1 VGQWRRAVEDLG
13 MNPGFWHGRRVF
25 VTGHTGFKG
34 SWLALWLCSVGAHV
48 HGFALAPPTKPTL
61 FDVTDAGSGL
71 ASHTVGD
78 IRDADALRRAL
89 TAAAP
94 EIVFHLAAQSLVRRS
109 YVEPVET
116 YAVNVLGTVHLLE
129 AVRTCP
135 SVRAVV
141 NVTTDKCYDNPE
153 HARAFRESDAVGGRD
168 PYSSSKAC
176 SELVTAAYRD
186 SFLAAAGVAVATAR
200 AGNVIGGGDWA
211 TDRLLPDFFRAC
223 DQGRA
228 IDVRHPDAVRPWQHV
243 LEPLAG
249 YLLLA
254 QRLVEQGQAVAG
266 AWNFG
271 PADADAKPVRWVLDH
286 LAARLPGM
294 RWQAQSGPQVHEA
307 QHLALDS
314 TKARTQLGWAPVW
327 GLAAALDRTIEW
339 HDAWRDQRDM
349 RAFSLAQIEARQT
362 AAAA

>member
-1 VGQWRRAVEDLG
+1 VEDLG
-13 MNPGFWHGRRVF
+13 MNPGFWVGRRVF

-34 SWLALWLCSVGAHV
+34 GWLALWLCSAGAQV
-48 HGFALAPPTKPTL
+48 HGFALAPPTEPNL
-61 FDVTDAGSGL
+61 FDVARVGAGL

-78 IRDADALRRAL
+78 LRDAEALRRAL
-89 TAAAP
+89 VAAAP
-94 EIVFHLAAQSLVRRS
+94 EIVFHLAAQPLVRRS
-109 YVEPVET
+109 YVDPVKT
-116 YAVNVLGTVHLLE
+116 YAVNVLGTVHLFE
-129 AVRTCP
+129 AVRACP
-135 SVRAVV
+135 AVRAVV

-153 HARAFRESDAVGGRD
+153 HARAFRESDALGGRD

-211 TDRLLPDFFRAC
+211 VDRLLPDVFRAR
-223 DQGRA
+223 DAGGMTA
-228 IDVRHPDAVRPWQHV
+228 VRHPDAVRPWQHV

-254 QRLVEQGQAVAG
+254 QRLVEHGQAAAG

-271 PADADAKPVRWVLDH
+271 PADADAKPVRWVLDY
-286 LAARLPGM
+286 LAARMPGT
-294 RWQAQSGPQVHEA
+294 RWQAEAGPQVHEA

-314 TKARTQLGWAPVW
+314 AKARAQLGWAPAW
-327 GLAAALDRTIEW
+327 GLATALDRTIEW
-339 HDAWRDQRDM
+339 HDAWRAERDM
-349 RAFSLAQIEARQT
+349 QSLCLAQIEARQT
-362 AAAA
+362 TAAV